1 MLYYIKHEIIGD
13 LVQQIGDGVK
23 ARYLQYF
30 LFSFNE
36 KNKLFSIFLT
46 FTSFFFKSFCFCSF
60 FGKEKISKTFYFF
73 FLLLF
78 YKLSTAFLLLSL
90 TSLKIFFI
98 FNILLENG
106 FLITLISLIFLHKY
120 LYLHETKKIIKSFF
134 FVFHFFLFFFLNWN
148 LCGYFF
154 SYFSVFEE
162 MNWKKLIFFIKK
174 LKFGCWTF
182 LGLINVLQK
191 YACDFNCILVLFL
204 SFYS

>member
-1 MLYYIKHEIIGD
+1 MLNRVLLRVRMLYYIKHEIIGD

-46 FTSFFFKSFCFCSF
+46 FTSYFFLNHFVFVPFLVKKKSQ
-60 FGKEKISKTFYFF
+60 KHLHF

-106 FLITLISLIFLHKY
+106 FLITLISLIFF
-120 LYLHETKKIIKSFF
+120 T
-134 FVFHFFLFFFLNWN
+134 
-148 LCGYFF
+148 
-154 SYFSVFEE
+154 
-162 MNWKKLIFFIKK
+162 
-174 LKFGCWTF
+174 
-182 LGLINVLQK
+182 
-191 YACDFNCILVLFL
+191 
-204 SFYS
+204 